1 MSPDEKSI
9 PESTSGQGA
18 LAISI
23 SVAKEAGAII
33 RDRFLTEKKI
43 SFKGRSDIVTDVDV
57 EVEKLVLNRVKY
69 EYPDFSVLAEESSPI
84 KTSSEFTWVI
94 DPIDGTRNFAQG
106 IPHFCVIVALA
117 KGADVEVGVI
127 YDPIKEDLFTAQKG
141 MGAFLN
147 GEPIYI
153 TSKTK
158 ISDCLLGF
166 DLGYVDQK
174 AGTAIDMIRY
184 LWPGFQS
191 MRLMGSAGL
200 GMAYASAG
208 RIDLYFHHSLS
219 PWDMA
224 AGLVLAREAGG
235 VVVDRQG
242 NPANLFTPSVIVAN
256 PETIKNFLSDTDG
269 LEWRTG

>member
-1 MSPDEKSI
+1 MARDDISI
-9 PESTSGQGA
+9 PVSTSGQSA
-18 LAISI
+18 LEISI
-23 SVAKEAGAII
+23 TVAKEAGIII

-43 SFKGRSDIVTDVDV
+43 SFKGRSDIVTDVDL
-57 EVEKLVLNRVKY
+57 EVESLILDRVKY
-69 EYPDFSVLAEESSPI
+69 EYPQFSVLAEESSPI
-84 KTSSEFTWVI
+84 KTSSEYTWVI
-94 DPIDGTRNFAQG
+94 DPIDGTRNFAEG

-117 KGADVEVGVI
+117 KGTDVELGVI
-127 YDPIKEDLFTAQKG
+127 YDPIKEELFTAQKG
-141 MGAFLN
+141 RGSFLN

-153 TSKTK
+153 TTKTE
-158 ISDCLLGF
+158 IADCLLGF
-166 DLGYVDQK
+166 DLGYVDEK
-174 AGTAIDMIRY
+174 AGTAIDMIRS

-208 RIDLYFHHSLS
+208 RVDLYFHHSLS

-242 NPANLFTPSVIVAN
+242 NPANLFTPSVIVSN
-256 PETIKNFLSDTDG
+256 PQTINDFLVATHG
-269 LEWRTG
+269 MEWRQD